1 MSKSYKN
8 DSINRSDSIRKY
20 TSDGNIN
27 GDIINGGNI
36 NGGNINGGI
45 INGDNINGGNIN
57 GGNINGGK
65 GYGCNNGNRNDV
77 RNIIDNAIDKY
88 YNINKDYYN
97 DVLIF
102 LNLIFKQNVKSIMS
116 IYIKKIVL
124 HEDIMIMYNDIV
136 KKYKLNKDYINI
148 DAFDVDEII
157 DIDLIIKLMK
167 LLTNN
172 LLEKLNYKLVEKCT
186 NNKKKFTIIFNGGF

>member
-1 MSKSYKN
+1 MSIIYK
-8 DSINRSDSIRKY
+8 
-20 TSDGNIN
+20 GNN
-27 GDIINGGNI
+27 VRNI
-36 NGGNINGGI
+36 GS
-45 INGDNINGGNIN
+45 
-57 GGNINGGK
+57 
-65 GYGCNNGNRNDV
+65 NGNV
-77 RNIIDNAIDKY
+77 RNIINNAIDKY
-88 YNINKDYYN
+88 YDINKDYYN

-102 LNLIFKQNVKSIMS
+102 LNLIFKQNAKSILS

-136 KKYKLNKDYINI
+136 KKYKLNKDYVNI

-172 LLEKLNYKLVEKCT
+172 LLEKLNYKLVEKCK
-186 NNKKKFTIIFNGGF
+186 NNKKRFVIIFNGGF